1 MYVEAG
7 DTGAHVVVQKDL
19 DVRKNLAPL
28 LYQFA
33 RKKRQL
39 VRIDKMIH
47 RMKLIATRLIAI
59 LSDRNYFR

>member
-7 DTGAHVVVQKDL
+7 DTMAHVVVQKDL

-28 LYQFA
+28 LHQFA

-47 RMKLIATRLIAI
+47 CMKLIATRLNCNTIE
-59 LSDRNYFR
+59 

>member
-1 MYVEAG
+1 MEAG
-7 DTGAHVVVQKDL
+7 DTMAHVVVQKDL

-28 LYQFA
+28 LHQFA

-47 RMKLIATRLIAI
+47 CMKLIANR
-59 LSDRNYFR
+59 